1 MSILKL
7 SLITFILYAPVT
19 VMLRNKANKI
29 INNNSEIWII
39 KNNSKMMSLLKRKNK
54 LLYWLMQVETIIFT
68 TFIACIISEIVNK
81 ILTMFI

>member
-7 SLITFILYAPVT
+7 SLIAFILYAPVT

-68 TFIACIISEIVNK
+68 IFIACIISEILNE
-81 ILTMFI
+81 ILTMFT